1 MSFTIISII
10 ALFAIGAIAFIF
22 TVLGRKLGEPIDEVV
37 VAPTDCSTCNGDNA
51 KCEQECMMEAATKPT
66 EYFDDEELDDFIGR
80 SSDDYTNQEIEQFA
94 YVMRTMRPEEVKA
107 WARSLTLRGI
117 NLPDPLKDEF
127 MMLIEE

>member
-10 ALFAIGAIAFIF
+10 ALFAIGTIAFIF
-22 TVLGRKLGEPIDEVV
+22 TVLGRKTGEPIDEVV
-37 VAPTDCSTCNGDNA
+37 VTPTDCSTCNGDNA

-80 SSDDYTNQEIEQFA
+80 ASDDYTNQEIEQFA

>member
-22 TVLGRKLGEPIDEVV
+22 TVLGRKTGEPIDEVV
-37 VAPTDCSTCNGDNA
+37 AAPTDCSTCNGDNA

>member
-1 MSFTIISII
+1 MSS
-10 ALFAIGAIAFIF
+10 AYKSG
-22 TVLGRKLGEPIDEVV
+22 IDFCF
-37 VAPTDCSTCNGDNA
+37 PNA
-51 KCEQECMMEAATKPT
+51 KHIIDK
-66 EYFDDEELDDFIGR
+66 FHVKKELDDFIGR

>member
-10 ALFAIGAIAFIF
+10 ALFAIGTIAFIF
-22 TVLGRKLGEPIDEVV
+22 TVLGRKTGEPIDEVV
-37 VAPTDCSTCNGDNA
+37 VTPTDCSTCNGDNA

>member
-1 MSFTIISII
+1 MNFTIISII

-22 TVLGRKLGEPIDEVV
+22 TVLGRKPGEPIDEVV
-37 VAPTDCSTCNGDNA
+37 AAPTDCSTCNGDNA